1 MRTTS
6 SASMRSV
13 GAVCVAMVV
22 SVLLLSMQVEAAV
35 VEYDWTVDYLSSA
48 PDCVT
53 KLVFGINGQYP
64 SPTINVTEG
73 DTVVVKLTNAI
84 PSEGVVIHWHGI
96 YQVSYHLIDRS
107 RVPPEPE
114 SSN

>member
-1 MRTTS
+1 MGL
-6 SASMRSV
+6 

-22 SVLLLSMQVEAAV
+22 SVLLLSMQVDAAV

-64 SPTINVTEG
+64 SPTINAVEG

-96 YQVSYHLIDRS
+96 HQVSYHLKSRS
-107 RVPPEPE
+107 NTSTSGTRI
-114 SSN
+114 SKLAS